1 MMRCA
6 VHMGHFT
13 PTLPPSLPPLLVNLR
28 PPGDP
33 LVDALSRANWTFYT
47 SIPQVW
53 REGGRGGR
61 GGREGGRA
69 CQIKED
75 TKHSF
80 NFTPSLPPSLTLDVS
95 HQIVCCE
102 RADRNQVFV
111 PHVDS
116 SNRIGEGVIRLY
128 GSSFFLLSTTIS
140 CKGREG
146 GREGGSEGGRGVRM
160 NGKEEIYTTPSLPYR
175 SRPPMLPSIPLWQ

>member
-1 MMRCA
+1 VRGGGGRD
-6 VHMGHFT
+6 HGHAT
-13 PTLPPSLPPLLVNLR
+13 RRVPLPPLLVNLR

-33 LVDALSRANWTFYT
+33 LVDALSRANGTFHT

-61 GGREGGRA
+61 GEGGRVRLRTT
-69 CQIKED
+69 QNIL
-75 TKHSF
+75 SI
-80 NFTPSLPPSLTLDVS
+80 SLPPSLTLDVP

-102 RADRNQVFV
+102 GADRNQVFV

-116 SNRIGEGVIRLY
+116 SNRIGESVIRPN

-140 CKGREG
+140 CEGRE
-146 GREGGSEGGRGVRM
+146 
-160 NGKEEIYTTPSLPYR
+160 
-175 SRPPMLPSIPLWQ
+175 